1 MSVLVECHDV
11 ELVVVVGW
19 VVMLVDDNLVA
30 VTVFGCNC

>member
-1 MSVLVECHDV
+1 MSVLVEFHDV

-19 VVMLVDDNLVA
+19 AVILVDDDLVA